1 MKKVVKL
8 NEKHLRKIIS
18 EATRR
23 TLNEIDR
30 GIGWNKR
37 PVYANTW
44 LGGWDNIPEALVAQG
59 LVSPKFEDQ
68 LYDKLQDIFENIEV
82 EGEFI
87 CGYESCDLES
97 TNEEEFFEAIDEAF
111 GKTPRIAE
119 FVKKW
124 TKNKLDSL
132 TYDDFNPED
141 FWDDDDRDP
150 LDFDERYN

>member
-8 NEKHLRKIIS
+8 NGEHLRKIIA

-23 TLNEIDR
+23 TLNEI
-30 GIGWNKR
+30 GNGR

-44 LGGWDNIPEALVAQG
+44 LRGWDELPETLIAQG
-59 LVSPKFEDQ
+59 LVSPKFEEQ
-68 LYDKLQDIFENIEV
+68 LYDKLQNVFENVEV
-82 EGEFI
+82 EGEFS
-87 CGYESCDLES
+87 CGYESYELVS
-97 TNEEEFFEAIDEAF
+97 TNEKDFFNAIDKVF
-111 GKTPRIAE
+111 GKSPKIAG

-124 TKNKLDSL
+124 TKNKLDNL

-141 FWDDDDRDP
+141 FWSDDDRDP